1 MFGVFADMRAAEL
14 VHLIDVL
21 EGVMMLH
28 LVFLYDI
35 FNASVHGGAFV
46 LQEFDIEIVSVE
58 LIKYDAK
65 AALMIVGDLLCALDY
80 DTVFGAVVSG
90 EGCDILQIVFDRL
103 KLAFKDSF
111 NLGSQ
116 YFPIDIVCE

>member
-1 MFGVFADMRAAEL
+1 MSAAEF
-14 VHLIDVL
+14 VHLIDIL

-35 FNASVHGGAFV
+35 FNASVHSGAFV
-46 LQEFDIEIVSVE
+46 LQEFDVEIVPVE
-58 LIKYDAK
+58 FIKYDAK
-65 AALMIVGDLLCALDY
+65 AALMVVGDVLCALDY
-80 DTVFGAVVSG
+80 DTVFGAIVSG

-103 KLAFKDSF
+103 KLAFEDSF

>member
-1 MFGVFADMRAAEL
+1 MFGVFADMRAAKF

-65 AALMIVGDLLCALDY
+65 AALMIVGDVLCALDY
-80 DTVFGAVVSG
+80 DTVFGAVVSSD
-90 EGCDILQIVFDRL
+90 GCDILQIVFDRV
-103 KLAFKDSF
+103 KLAFEDSF

>member
-1 MFGVFADMRAAEL
+1 MFSVFADMSAAKF
-14 VHLIDVL
+14 VHLIDIL

-28 LVFLYDI
+28 LVFFYNI
-35 FNASVHGGAFV
+35 FNASVHGGSFV
-46 LQEFDIEIVSVE
+46 LQEFDIEIVPVE
-58 LIKYDAK
+58 FIKYDAK

-80 DTVFGAVVSG
+80 DAVFGAVVSG

-103 KLAFKDSF
+103 KLAFEDSF